1 VRVRAS
7 GIEPFDFLIRSG
19 MVREQTS
26 AVVAAGARAEVDDP
40 VGTRHDRLV
49 CSMTMSDLPESKG
62 PRRPRSRAARPS
74 AVSPPTALA
83 TIDASTTVTTPG
95 ARLPVM
101 ECLRLGAVA
110 DGPHRDRFD
119 LAGAA
124 ICLIGVAV
132 VMWAPR

>member
-40 VGTRHDRLV
+40 VGMRHDRLV
-49 CSMTMSDLPESKG
+49 CSMTMSDLPESKSG

-83 TIDASTTVTTPG
+83 TIDASTTVTTPV
-95 ARLPVM
+95 ARLPSHGM
-101 ECLRLGAVA
+101 PE
-110 DGPHRDRFD
+110 
-119 LAGAA
+119 
-124 ICLIGVAV
+124 IGR
-132 VMWAPR
+132 PR